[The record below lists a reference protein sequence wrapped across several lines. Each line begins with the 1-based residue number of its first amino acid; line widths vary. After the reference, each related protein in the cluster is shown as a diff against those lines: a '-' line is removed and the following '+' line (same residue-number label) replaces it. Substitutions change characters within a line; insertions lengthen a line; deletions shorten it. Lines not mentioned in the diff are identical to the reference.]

1 MRSVEAFSVVFNPS
15 PAQVDASGD
24 SRRGLSKLRELA
36 PDPRVRVGIATS
48 VQTVRLTS
56 ARRFQ
61 IIAGEQRIETQDALV
76 GLEYREN
83 PRSVS
88 YSIELGN
95 YLTLLD
101 AEQFVVNAEEALDE
115 ELFISREP
123 ESGRY
128 SIRLGDFESL
138 DETRSRSDELR
149 ALGFYPVQKLSGIQ
163 LSLPAERIVVRTFGK
178 LAGPLSSANLVVVPE
193 QEPFWV
199 EVDGKPY
206 RGFIEVKLNSSG
218 QLTVVNVVNLDDY
231 LKGVVPAELSP
242 SVFPEKEAIKAQA
255 LAARTYVLKRYGEF
269 EENGYDICATPAC
282 QVYGGIGVEHRMASD
297 AVDETANEVLTYDGN
312 LIEALY
318 TSTCGGRTENSENVF
333 SFAHPYLVS
342 QACFLR
348 SKTNSIHANNVG
360 SVPIEWAIL
369 ASLGI
374 VEKAD
379 FPVATLYDGSVS
391 LTSARKLM
399 SRALVYLGQDT
410 CHKSGTPVS
419 NSSVDIVQLAELLG
433 KAMCWERGLSF
444 LLSRED
450 VLRMV
455 PKEVMPETSRIFLA
469 HAMQEGMIR
478 IGPNGIE
485 PGKPL
490 SPYEVVQTLYRV
502 VNGRG
507 GVILRNGQLRD
518 IEPSGRLHI
527 SEGTLKGDKKRLSMR
542 LSPET
547 YFYQR
552 AGVENHY
559 VPELSL
565 LAGDRVEF
573 LTTGQGIDIL
583 VLVSQMT
590 SFDRSSRM
598 SRWVVRKSNE
608 DLSREVNSRYGIGV
622 ITNLLPI
629 RYGRSGRI
637 TRLQVVGNQGLVELN
652 GLEVR
657 RALGIRENLFFLNKQ
672 YHADGS
678 VGAWVFTGRG
688 WGHGVGLCQ
697 VGAYGMAAAGYD
709 YRQILQQ
716 YYPGSEI
723 EYFGFEN

>member
-1 MRSVEAFSVVFNPS
+1 MRSAQAFRVVFDAS
-15 PAQVDASGD
+15 PAQVDTSDD
-24 SRRGLSKLRELA
+24 SRRGWSKLEELA
-36 PDPRVRVGIATS
+36 PDPKVRVGIATS

-56 ARRFQ
+56 SRRFQ
-61 IIAGEQRIETQDALV
+61 IIAGERRIETQDALV
-76 GLEYREN
+76 GLEYRN
-83 PRSVS
+83 HSRSVS

-101 AEQFVVNAEEALDE
+101 AEQFVVNAEQALDE
-115 ELFISREP
+115 ELLIRREP
-123 ESGRY
+123 ESGRF
-128 SIRLGDFESL
+128 SVRFGAFESL
-138 DETRSRSDELR
+138 DESRARSDELR
-149 ALGFYPVQKLSGIQ
+149 ALGFYPVQKLSGI
-163 LSLPAERIVVRTFGK
+163 LPSFPAEKIVVRTFGK
-178 LAGPLSSANLVVVPE
+178 LVGPLPSAHLLVVPE

-218 QLTVVNVVNLDDY
+218 QLTVVNVVTLDDY
-231 LKGVVPAELSP
+231 LKGVVPAELAP

-269 EENGYDICATPAC
+269 EEDGYDICATPAC
-282 QVYGGIGVEHRMASD
+282 QVYGGFGVEHRMSSD
-297 AVDETANEVLTYDGN
+297 AVDETTNEVLTFDGN

-348 SKTNSIHANNVG
+348 SKINNIHANNVG

-369 ASLGI
+369 ATLGI

-379 FPVATLYDGSVS
+379 FPVGALDVGSVS
-391 LTSARKLM
+391 IASAGKLM
-399 SRALVYLGQDT
+399 SRALVYLGQEP
-410 CHKSGTPVS
+410 CYESGTPES
-419 NSSVDIVQLAELLG
+419 NSSVGIVELAELLG

-450 VLRMV
+450 ALRMV
-455 PKEVMPETSRIFLA
+455 PQEVMPETSRVFLA
-469 HAMQEGMIR
+469 YAMQEGMIR

-485 PGKPL
+485 TGKPL
-490 SPYEVVQTLYRV
+490 SPYEVLQTLYRV
-502 VNGRG
+502 VSGRG
-507 GVILRNGQLRD
+507 GMILRKGQLGN

-527 SEGTLKGDKKRLSMR
+527 SEDTFTGDTKRLSMM

-552 AGVENHY
+552 AGIENHY

-608 DLSREVNSRYGIGV
+608 DLSREVNSRYGTGMI
-622 ITNLLPI
+622 NDLLPI

-637 TRLQVVGNQGLVELN
+637 SRLRIIGNQGLVELN

-709 YRQILQQ
+709 YREILQH
-716 YYPGSEI
+716 YYPGSQI
-723 EYFGFEN
+723 ENFGFEN